1 MNNEKLQDAINE
13 VNKAKPDFEKIRQDR
28 LVQAK
33 NNVVVIRGNI
43 DKVDIALD
51 EFSEMNRKQRRLPV
65 NRKWK
70 KNADLV
76 RNQYL
81 IQLDMANQ
89 MLRNAQRAVD
99 EASARKN
106 K

>member
-1 MNNEKLQDAINE
+1 MSNEKLQDALE
-13 VNKAKPDFEKIRQDR
+13 ATTQTKPDFDKIRADR

-43 DKVDIALD
+43 DNVDNALD
-51 EFSEMNRKQRRLPV
+51 EFSKLNRKTRRISA

-70 KNADLV
+70 KQADFV
-76 RNQYL
+76 RDQY
-81 IQLDMANQ
+81 IVQLRMANQ
-89 MLRNAQRAVD
+89 MLRNAQRTVD